1 EGRGQPSDQGVVECV
16 VDGRTVQAQAR
27 DRTLP
32 DDGEVGG
39 HRRFPRGKP
48 DDSGAPLQESGSVP
62 RGGLFGRAAHVVGGH
77 EFHRQG
83 EGAGVARVD
92 GANAHHLVRDLG
104 AFVVAD
110 GQHHRVFP
118 GAALGGVADLAL
130 HLQRTGDLCRLRL
143 VVETQ
148 VMAARRADR
157 RALQDRGLAVR
168 AGARGTC
175 RAGAC
180 AHWTRSRPALSFC
193 DLSSLPLPGLAPSSQ
208 PHSTLPRMR
217 EPAATVRVPA
227 EMSPMTT
234 AEGCSSTRSA
244 DSILPSS
251 SPATVTRLARTPP
264 LRRAPLSMVRSP
276 STLTS
281 PLNLPAMRTWPLPE

>member
-1 EGRGQPSDQGVVECV
+1 
-16 VDGRTVQAQAR
+16 
-27 DRTLP
+27 
-32 DDGEVGG
+32 
-39 HRRFPRGKP
+39 
-48 DDSGAPLQESGSVP
+48 
-62 RGGLFGRAAHVVGGH
+62 
-77 EFHRQG
+77 
-83 EGAGVARVD
+83 
-92 GANAHHLVRDLG
+92 
-104 AFVVAD
+104 
-110 GQHHRVFP
+110 
-118 GAALGGVADLAL
+118 
-130 HLQRTGDLCRLRL
+130 L

-148 VMAARRADR
+148 VMAARRADH

-281 PLNLPAMRTWPLPE
+281 PLNLPAMRTWPLPEILPSMVRSEAMIDSLACGAAGVGAGRLAACCWKGVSAGWKSATAGLGSRDAGEASLPKGRELSFLAEPCGKMAMARCFLGGRSGDRWRPNIARGYLHAPVTWLTNSKADKDLRLPQATAQLLLPSWEPLW